1 VGGVRQPGGTFNLM
15 FKNLPLERPLAILD
29 LETTGTDARVDRIV
43 EVCVLLVR
51 PNGQVEEWTRRLN
64 PGIPI
69 PPGATA
75 VHGITDADVAHAPAF
90 EEVAPELLALLD
102 GCDLCGFNLKRFD
115 LRVLYAEFAR
125 VDRTLPLDGRAVVDP
140 LEIFHAYERRDL
152 SAAVRF
158 YCGRDHDGAHG
169 AAADVRATAE
179 VLDAML
185 TRYADLPRSVAGLH
199 QLFKDSKAADS
210 GGRFVRVEG
219 EVRFAFGK
227 HRGQPLATVAR
238 REPDYLKWMLTQDFF
253 DDTKA
258 LVRDALARA
267 QSAPTTPHLVLRPGP
282 DGDGPS
288 R

>member
-1 VGGVRQPGGTFNLM
+1 M
-15 FKNLPLERPLAILD
+15 FKNLLLERPLAVLD

-43 EVCVLLVR
+43 EVSVLKVR
-51 PNGQVEEWTRRLN
+51 PNHPVEEWTRRLN

-75 VHGITDADVAHAPAF
+75 VHGIRDADVAGAPTF

-125 VDRTLPLDGRAVVDP
+125 VGRTLQLEGRAVVDP
-140 LEIFHAYERRDL
+140 LEIFHTYERRDL

-158 YCGRDHDGAHG
+158 YCGREHDGAHG

-185 TRYADLPRSVAGLH
+185 ARYADLPRSVAGLH
-199 QLFKDSKAADS
+199 AHFLDSKAADS

-227 HRGQPLATVAR
+227 HRGQPLDAVAR
-238 REPDYLKWMLTQDFF
+238 REPDYLKWMLMQDFF

-258 LVRDALARA
+258 LVRNALTKA
-267 QSAPTTPHLVLRPGP
+267 QGSPHLVLPPRPGP
-282 DGDGPS
+282 NGQAE
-288 R
+288 